1 MKTVT
6 RCSVV
11 LHSSVDDASY
21 FLELQ
26 FVPRDPCKREVTD
39 MGLIY
44 SNVVTIKLHNKSWA
58 AFDYQMRLIR
68 SNVVMSGD
76 PFKREVSDM
85 GLISSNV
92 VDIKSWAAFDCQMRL
107 IPSNVVIIRWSL

>member
-1 MKTVT
+1 M
-6 RCSVV
+6 S
-11 LHSSVDDASY
+11 
-21 FLELQ
+21 
-26 FVPRDPCKREVTD
+26 PRDPCKREVTD

-44 SNVVTIKLHNKSWA
+44 SNVVTIKLHNKYWA
-58 AFDYQMRLIR
+58 AFDYQLRLIR

-92 VDIKSWAAFDCQMRL
+92 VDIKFHNKTLAAFGCQRIFRM
-107 IPSNVVIIRWSL
+107 SNALQNTT